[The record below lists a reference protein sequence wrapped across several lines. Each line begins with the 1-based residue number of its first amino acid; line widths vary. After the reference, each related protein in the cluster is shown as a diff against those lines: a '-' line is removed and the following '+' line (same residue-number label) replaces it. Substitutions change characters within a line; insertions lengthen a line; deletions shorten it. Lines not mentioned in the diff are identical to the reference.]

1 MRISSLW
8 PKILLV
14 FIPPAIVVPY
24 LIPAAHGTIFV
35 LAALSIIPLAGILG
49 TATEHLAE
57 RTSEGL
63 GGLLNATFGNAAELI
78 IAIVAL
84 RAGLHDVVKAS
95 LTGSIIGNVLLV
107 LGAAFVAGGV
117 RFEVQKFNEIA
128 ARTQST
134 MLTLATIALI
144 LPAVY
149 HHFGNHPAPMLEDH
163 LSLAIAIVLLIAYG
177 LSLLFSLH
185 THKHHL
191 AGKKHEASSEPVWA
205 LNRALLV
212 LAVATAFIAWLS
224 EILVHS
230 LTPAAQQFGMSTLF
244 VGVVIVAIIGN
255 AAEHSTAI
263 LVARKNRMDL
273 SLSIAMGSSV
283 QIALFVAPI
292 LVILSYFIAP
302 APMNLL
308 FSEAEILAIAL
319 AVVVTG
325 QVASDGNSNWLEGAM
340 LLAVY
345 LIMGMLF
352 FFLPDTIGTVGVPL
366 G

>member
-1 MRISSLW
+1 MGISTFFR
-8 PKILLV
+8 KGLLIFV
-14 FIPPAIVVPY
+14 PPALAGPY
-24 LIPAAHGTIFV
+24 LFPEAHGAIFI
-35 LAALSIIPLAGILG
+35 LASLSIIPLAGFLG

-107 LGAAFVAGGV
+107 LGAAFVAGGLK
-117 RFEVQKFNEIA
+117 FEVQKFNARA

-134 MLTLATIALI
+134 MLTLAAIALI
-144 LPAVY
+144 LPAAY
-149 HHFGNHPAPMLEDH
+149 HHFGGHPTALLEGR
-163 LSLAIAIVLLIAYG
+163 LSLSISLVLLVAYG
-177 LSLLFSLH
+177 LSLLFSLR

-191 AGKKHEASSEPVWA
+191 AGDPREASSHKVWDVKRS
-205 LNRALLV
+205 LIV
-212 LAVATAFIAWLS
+212 LFIATAFIAWLS

-230 LTPAAQQFGMSTLF
+230 LTPAASQFGMSSLF
-244 VGVVIVAIIGN
+244 VGVVVVAIIGN

-273 SLSIAMGSSV
+273 SLAIAMGSSV
-283 QIALFVAPI
+283 QIALFVAPV
-292 LVILSYFIAP
+292 LVLVSYLVAP

-308 FSEAEILAIAL
+308 FSEAEIVAIVL
-319 AVVVTG
+319 SVVVTG
-325 QVASDGNSNWLEGAM
+325 QVASDGDSNWLEGAM

-345 LIMGMLF
+345 IIMVTLF
-352 FFLPDTIGTVGVPL
+352 FFLPDSVNVVPVL
-366 G
+366 